1 MEETGGKRR
10 GEQSGGEGREEERRE
25 MEEREWNCPPPSE
38 ILNTPLVTITNI
50 SGRAMSVKRE
60 TLNRGVWGEIG
71 LRAKALENRIRGRRP
86 LQSAEVRLKYSLSAS
101 ESADLVD

>member
-1 MEETGGKRR
+1 MEEKAGKRR
-10 GEQSGGEGREEERRE
+10 GGKWRKGNGIA
-25 MEEREWNCPPPSE
+25 PPPSE